1 MGALENNLNNNGLL
15 IADLHIKK
23 DERYAPEGTTNYR
36 LEKQPMMLLDRME
49 ELIKQYQV
57 GWVAILGDLLDTSAC
72 LPQELHVLDKFLGRM
87 NGWNIPV
94 LVILGQ
100 HDIDSN
106 RYDDN
111 NTDYFDRSNVTALI
125 EHYSNICYA
134 HNTYGTINNKY
145 KYWISNFSEPIIYPK
160 EYVDLWLTHCS
171 LGFTHIEEWN
181 TDEKNVKFERK
192 FGIMV
197 AGDIHEHYA
206 IGSCYTVGTPY
217 QHKAHEQQQGVIGLI
232 KDTGE
237 KLEFSRIPT
246 DTDTRKFLRFEPPNK
261 KVTIKDEQGKEIE
274 LSVKQQNVLDDIEVK
289 VKQLGLDYIHT
300 KISKAGAP
308 NPINFNFKI
317 KKLIID
323 NYKSCRHFEL
333 DFDSFEKTLFLQG
346 KYGSGKSTIVEAIRD
361 VFCGDTKIIDSKV
374 MYGEKNCKLQVDL
387 EYENKSYTIIR
398 GKSLLEFYI
407 NGEQQTAN
415 NMKGI
420 ESLMHLALPFI
431 PYLYLFLPYS
441 NERLFNPDKGLEL
454 FQRCFSL
461 DIFDYYLD
469 NAIKLKKLFNEENN
483 TIFTSVKVKEG
494 ERNILQAE
502 VDRLKNNVEEA
513 TAKMEGNY
521 NELVSKKQELQQAS
535 EHFVSISA
543 LIKNTQDKIEND
555 EVVRN
560 HSGYVNKKEIIDA
573 IEECQNKRIELKEDD
588 EKRHAKA
595 LLEKE
600 LKNTREQYALLSK
613 QIKKIDNLPEETK
626 GELQIEKKEL
636 EECIT
641 KLNKEEVTYRTNKEH
656 LERQLNLLNNGIL
669 QGDYICPTCGQRVI
683 KDVSDLKKQKE
694 VVEKELRCLTDKI
707 KENIDDTYN
716 MGKELNE
723 IDNKLDIIE
732 ILKSNVEIEKQLE
745 EITANGK
752 RIKQEID
759 AIIILYPEDDLTTC
773 ENLLE
778 QLKKNLEQ
786 ICSFETLKEKLLL
799 LQKEEG
805 QLIDKYGTKED
816 INKTIDEL
824 DNKISYHTIYLNYI
838 KELEEKQKELD
849 SCIAKIDE
857 LSAEYEAGVKQLT
870 DWDTYIS
877 LMDYNNLNSIP
888 YKLINL
894 LITNF
899 NTDKFKI
906 NTSRTQK
913 NGKEKFNIDL
923 LIKDD
928 NSKYWVPYNSQS
940 GGQKLLSDLYLY
952 DSIAKFMGGIGIL
965 SLDENLNTASID
977 LYPLLNDIIG
987 SLSYN
992 NIILISHAQQISVYN
1007 KKITVYLNDKHES
1020 CYS

>member
-1 MGALENNLNNNGLL
+1 MNLNNNGLL

-36 LEKQPMMLLDRME
+36 LEQQPMMLLDRME
-49 ELIKQYQV
+49 ELIKQEQI
-57 GWVAILGDLLDTSAC
+57 GWIAILGDLLDTSAC
-72 LPQELHVLDKFLGRM
+72 LPQELHVLDKFLGRI
-87 NGWNIPV
+87 NDWNIPV

-125 EHYSNICYA
+125 EHYDNICYA

-145 KYWISNFSEPIIYPK
+145 KYWISNFSEPVIYPK

-171 LGFTHIEEWN
+171 LGFTHVEEWN
-181 TDEKNVKFERK
+181 TDKKDVKFERK

-206 IGSCYTVGTPY
+206 IGNCYTVGTPY

-237 KLEFSRIPT
+237 KLEFSRIPS
-246 DTDTRKFLRFEPPNK
+246 DTDTRKFLRFDPPAK
-261 KVTIKDEQGKEIE
+261 RITIKDEQGKEIE
-274 LSVKQQNVLDDIEVK
+274 VNVSQRDIINQIEVK
-289 VKQLGLDYIHT
+289 VKELGLEYIHN
-300 KISKAGAP
+300 KISKTGAP

-317 KKLIID
+317 KKLVID
-323 NYKSCRHFEL
+323 NYKSCKHFEL
-333 DFDSFEKTLFLQG
+333 DFNTFKKTLFLQG
-346 KYGSGKSTIVEAIRD
+346 KYGSGKSTIVEALRD
-361 VFCGDTKIIDSKV
+361 VFCGDTKTIDSKV
-374 MYGEKNCKLQVDL
+374 KYGEKNCRLQVDL
-387 EYENKSYTIIR
+387 EYENKTFTIVR
-398 GKSLLEFYI
+398 GKSLFEFYI
-407 NGEQQTAN
+407 NGEQQSAN
-415 NMKGI
+415 NMKAVEG
-420 ESLMHLALPFI
+420 LMQLALPFVK
-431 PYLYLFLPYS
+431 YLYLFLPHS
-441 NERLFNPDKGLEL
+441 NERLFDPEKGLEL
-454 FQRCFSL
+454 FQRCFNL

-469 NAIKLKKLFNEENN
+469 NAVKLKKLFNEENN
-483 TIFTSVKVKEG
+483 AIFTSVKVKEG

-513 TAKMEGNY
+513 TVKMEGNY
-521 NELVSKKQELQQAS
+521 NELILKKQELQGIAERFIS
-535 EHFVSISA
+535 VSA
-543 LIKNTQDKIEND
+543 FIKNTQEKIEND
-555 EVVRN
+555 KVVRA
-560 HSGYVNKKEIIDA
+560 HEEYVDEKEIIDA
-573 IEECQNKRIELKEDD
+573 IEKCQNKRAELKEDD
-588 EKRHAKA
+588 RRRHAKA

-626 GELQIEKKEL
+626 GELQTTKKEL

-641 KLNKEEVTYRTNKEH
+641 KLNKEEATYRTNKEH

-694 VVEKELRCLTDKI
+694 VVEKELICLTDKI

-716 MGKELNE
+716 MGKELDE

-759 AIIILYPEDDLTTC
+759 AIIILSQENDLTPC

-786 ICSFETLKEKLLL
+786 IRNFKSLTEKLSQ
-799 LQKEEG
+799 LQEEEKR
-805 QLIDKYGTKED
+805 LIDKYGAKED
-816 INKTIDEL
+816 INKKIDEL

-838 KELEEKQKELD
+838 KELDEKQKELD
-849 SCIAKIDE
+849 SCIAKINE
-857 LSAEYEAGVKQLT
+857 LSVEYEAGVKQLI
-870 DWDTYIS
+870 DWDTYMS
-877 LMDYNNLNSIP
+877 LMDYNNLDSIP
-888 YKLINL
+888 YKLINI
-894 LITNF
+894 LISNF
-899 NTDKFKI
+899 NTDRFKI

-913 NGKEKFNIDL
+913 NGKEKFAVDL
-923 LIKDD
+923 LIRDE
-928 NSKYWVPYNSQS
+928 NSKYWVPYISQS

-952 DSIAKFMGGIGIL
+952 GSIAKFMGGIGIL

-992 NIILISHAQQISVYN
+992 NVILVSHSQQISSYD

-1020 CYS
+1020 QYQ